1 MTILQAFILGII
13 QGITEFLPIS
23 SSGHLVLFPHLV
35 GWEIPQDQVFVF
47 DVLVQLGTL
56 IAVIVYFRKDIWGIT
71 RITFTSIWKPNLY
84 SRPEVRL
91 GRYLLIATLPAVVI
105 GFLFKDTVEAAF
117 SDPTATA
124 LFLLLT
130 AFLLILAERVGKQT
144 VDLKDIHWHDA
155 LRVGAFQALALFPGV
170 SRSGATIT
178 GGMLCGMKRPAAA
191 RFSFLMVIP
200 VMIGAGVLAVF
211 DLDNITDLVSFAIPM
226 LVGFITSAVV
236 GYISIRWLLN
246 YLGKNSLYIFSIY
259 LVVFS
264 LLSLILR

>member
-23 SSGHLVLFPHLV
+23 SSGHLVLLPHLL

-56 IAVIVYFRKDIWGIT
+56 IAVIVFFWKDIWDIT
-71 RITFTSIWKPNLY
+71 RITFASLWQPNLY

-91 GRYLLIATLPAVVI
+91 GVYILIATLPAVVI
-105 GFLFKDTVEAAF
+105 GYLFKDTVEAAF

-130 AFLLILAERVGKQT
+130 AFLLIIAEWFGKRT
-144 VDLKDIHWHDA
+144 VELEDIQWRDA
-155 LRVGAFQALALFPGV
+155 LRVGLFQALALFPGI
-170 SRSGATIT
+170 SRSGATIA
-178 GGMLCGMKRPAAA
+178 GGMIGGMKRPAAA
-191 RFSFLMVIP
+191 RFSFLMAVP
-200 VMIGAGVLAVF
+200 VMIGAGIFAVF
-211 DLDNITDLVSFAIPM
+211 DLDKVTNLASFAVPM

-236 GYISIRWLLN
+236 GYIAIRWLLN
-246 YLGKNSLYIFSIY
+246 YLGKNSLTIFSIY

>member
-23 SSGHLVLFPHLV
+23 SSGHLVLFPYLA

-56 IAVIVYFRKDIWGIT
+56 IAVIVFFWKDIWGIA
-71 RITFTSIWKPNLY
+71 RITISSLWQPNLF

-91 GRYLLIATLPAVVI
+91 GVYILIATLPAVVI
-105 GFLFKDTVEAAF
+105 GFLLKDTVEAAF

-130 AFLLILAERVGKQT
+130 AFLLVLAEWVGKQT
-144 VDLKDIHWHDA
+144 VELENIHWHDA
-155 LRVGAFQALALFPGV
+155 LRIGVFQALALFPGV

-178 GGMLCGMKRPAAA
+178 GGMLWGMKRQDAA
-191 RFSFLMVIP
+191 RFSFLIAVP

-211 DLDNITDLVSFAIPM
+211 DLDKVTNLASFAMPM

-236 GYISIRWLLN
+236 GYIAIRWFLN
-246 YLGKNSLYIFSIY
+246 YLGKNSLTIFSIY